1 MQASALRADGAAGWV
16 RAVSG
21 GRPPRSGQSDVEFL
35 HVLLAERVRDVG
47 PQPVVNAFVIGE
59 RVVLVVGPQLLLAVV
74 VDRDRP
80 LRRQPRVG
88 LLAAAD
94 LAALERDVVFP
105 LAVVELHPLV
115 AVSVDLLHCLLPFQ
129 FDAQRG
135 LADRADIRIGQ
146 PGLHLGGE
154 RIGQV
159 DGHFHGLAPCRYTTE
174 VYTDIRPSC
183 MYNGSQPG
191 RGMTSASAWGNISA
205 LGGTRTGTPDLLIR
219 SDLHAHALP
228 ACSGADLLKY

>member
-59 RVVLVVGPQLLLAVV
+59 RVVLVVGEQFLLAVV

-88 LLAAAD
+88 LPAAAD

-105 LAVVELHPLV
+105 LAVIEHHPLV
-115 AVSVDLLHCLLPFQ
+115 AASVDLLHCLLPFQ
-129 FDAQRG
+129 FDAQRS
-135 LADRADIRIGQ
+135 LADRADVPIGQ
-146 PGLHLGGE
+146 PGLHLGGK

-159 DGHFHGLAPCRYTTE
+159 DGHFHRRPPCRYTTE
-174 VYTDIRPSC
+174 LYTDIRPSC
-183 MYNGSQPG
+183 MYNRSQPG
-191 RGMTSASAWGNISA
+191 PGMASAPAWRNMSA
-205 LGGTRTGTPDLLIR
+205 LEGTRTPTF
-219 SDLHAHALP
+219 
-228 ACSGADLLKY
+228 